1 MVLLDRHQEGSI
13 ETLQH
18 TCRKTPGCSST
29 GLRCPVEKQQQQ
41 QKKPVKGCEKSTAMH
56 QNLNSA
62 VTAEG
67 TCFAAWEHGHL
78 AINSQLYKE
87 QECRGSSP

>member
-18 TCRKTPGCSST
+18 TCRKTPGCSP

-41 QKKPVKGCEKSTAMH
+41 KKQLRAVKRVLQCTKIST
-56 QNLNSA
+56 
-62 VTAEG
+62 
-67 TCFAAWEHGHL
+67 
-78 AINSQLYKE
+78 QL
-87 QECRGSSP
+87 

>member
-18 TCRKTPGCSST
+18 TCRKTPGCLST

-41 QKKPVKGCEKSTAMH
+41 KNQLRAVKRVLQCTKIST
-56 QNLNSA
+56 
-62 VTAEG
+62 
-67 TCFAAWEHGHL
+67 
-78 AINSQLYKE
+78 QL
-87 QECRGSSP
+87 

>member
-41 QKKPVKGCEKSTAMH
+41 QTKKTS
-56 QNLNSA
+56 
-62 VTAEG
+62 
-67 TCFAAWEHGHL
+67 
-78 AINSQLYKE
+78 
-87 QECRGSSP
+87 

>member
-1 MVLLDRHQEGSI
+1 MKHCSTLAEKHLDVRQQDLDVLW
-13 ETLQH
+13 
-18 TCRKTPGCSST
+18 KNNNNN
-29 GLRCPVEKQQQQ
+29 
-41 QKKPVKGCEKSTAMH
+41 KKNPVKGCEKSTAMH

-87 QECRGSSP
+87 QECQGSSP

>member
-41 QKKPVKGCEKSTAMH
+41 QKKNQLRAVKRVLQCTKIST
-56 QNLNSA
+56 
-62 VTAEG
+62 
-67 TCFAAWEHGHL
+67 
-78 AINSQLYKE
+78 QL
-87 QECRGSSP
+87 

>member
-1 MVLLDRHQEGSI
+1 MKHCSTLAEKHLDVRQQDLDVLW
-13 ETLQH
+13 
-18 TCRKTPGCSST
+18 KNNNNNN
-29 GLRCPVEKQQQQ
+29 
-41 QKKPVKGCEKSTAMH
+41 KKPVKGCEKSTAMH

-87 QECRGSSP
+87 QECQGSSP